1 MKANTWMKF
10 YVGDYLR
17 DTGHLSVTEHG
28 AYLLLLMHAWTHDG
42 VLKNDEVRLR
52 IVAKMSIKEW
62 KRSSHT
68 LRAFFFPDGDY
79 LRHRRIDRELAETD
93 RLTTQRS
100 AAGKASAAAR
110 KGQHKLN
117 GKANGNSTGV
127 EPPLKFRSVESELEK
142 EKERIPPKGSRP
154 TPARSAPLEGG
165 FEVFWKLYPRKQ
177 EGPAACRKEWDRA
190 LKVASAEEII
200 SGLRRY
206 PFKPDFL
213 PMAATWLN
221 QKRWLTQANTPPP
234 LVLSDHDPTFS
245 PGQL

>member
-1 MKANTWMKF
+1 MPF

-17 DTGHLSVTEHG
+17 DTGHLTTMEHG

-42 VLKNDEVRLR
+42 VLPNDDRRLLN
-52 IVAKMSIKEW
+52 IAKMGVRDW
-62 KRSSHT
+62 KRSSCT
-68 LRAFFFPDGDY
+68 LRAFFYVDGDT
-79 LRHRRIDRELAETD
+79 LRHRRIDRELANSRDMTE
-93 RLTTQRS
+93 QRR
-100 AAGKASAAAR
+100 AAGKASAVAR
-110 KGQHKLN
+110 NGQR
-117 GKANGNSTGV
+117 KANGRSTGV
-127 EPPLKFRSVESELEK
+127 EVSLDVPLQQNARPSQSPSQRE
-142 EKERIPPKGSRP
+142 ERIPPKGSKP
-154 TPARSAPLEGG
+154 SPARSAPLEGE

-200 SGLRRY
+200 GGLRRY

-234 LVLSDHDPTFS
+234 LVLSDYDPTFS
-245 PGQL
+245 PGRL